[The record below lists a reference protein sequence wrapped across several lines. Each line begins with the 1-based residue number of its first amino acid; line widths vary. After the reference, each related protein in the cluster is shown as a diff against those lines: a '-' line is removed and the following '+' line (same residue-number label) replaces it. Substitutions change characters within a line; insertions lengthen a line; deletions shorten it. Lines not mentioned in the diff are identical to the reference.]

1 MQKGGACLQKYCQAQ
16 SSQRKEKGG
25 ENIGAE
31 NYFSCYNCR
40 LAHKCGIYHKFNSIQ
55 RSNSFVIYLFDLL
68 GNILQTA
75 AYIPVFFLTLRL
87 LFFAAENAFLTIIFV
102 QTLGLAKSYINNPL
116 QMASQAKE
124 VKRLKNMCAIL
135 LIKSYLEKSF
145 SIKF

>member
-31 NYFSCYNCR
+31 NYFSCYICK

-102 QTLGLAKSYINNPL
+102 ETLGLAKSYINNPL

-135 LIKSYLEKSF
+135 LI
-145 SIKF
+145 